1 MFRFIKKT
9 IIFLLILSLIV
20 GYINF
25 RYKNTNV
32 YKSMNSTDKFFHI
45 PKNIEIGNLGTSH
58 AQYAFVYEDL
68 NLVGFNF
75 ALPAQRL
82 YYDNKILKKYIKN
95 FKEDAVLIIPI
106 SYISFYLGYDNENF
120 EDFNKMY
127 YSFLSLKD
135 IKNPKLNEYLKYK
148 ALPILTAESN
158 IKYAFIKEETPY
170 EPKPVYRNYTI
181 SIDKMIEDG
190 KKTSERHI
198 EFINDGRKNKDEFI
212 AILDDIIN
220 FAIKNDLNP
229 VLTTTPFTKY
239 YNENFSKEF
248 YDEFQDSINSI
259 INKYPNVKYLDYSHD
274 SRFESST
281 EYFFDS
287 SHLNLKGG
295 KFFTEIILNDIR
307 DMMLD
312 N

>member
-1 MFRFIKKT
+1 MLRFIKKSLL
-9 IIFLLILSLIV
+9 FLLILSLIV
-20 GYINF
+20 GYINN

-32 YKSMNSTDKFFHI
+32 YKRMNSTDKFFHV
-45 PKNIEIGNLGTSH
+45 PKDIEIGNLGTSH
-58 AQYAFVYEDL
+58 AQYAFVYEYL
-68 NLVGFNF
+68 NLKGFNF

-82 YYDNKILKKYIKN
+82 YYDNKILRKYIKN
-95 FKEDAVLIIPI
+95 FKEDAVLIIPV

-135 IKNPKLNEYLKYK
+135 IKKPRLNEYLKYK

-158 IKYAFIKEETPY
+158 IRYVFIKEEKSY
-170 EPKPVYRNYTI
+170 EPKPIYKDYTV
-181 SIDKMIEDG
+181 STDKMIKDG
-190 KKTSERHI
+190 EETAKRHI
-198 EFINDGRKNKDEFI
+198 AFIEEGRKDKEEFI

-220 FAIKNDLNP
+220 LAIKNNLRP

-239 YNENFSKEF
+239 YNEHFSKDF
-248 YDEFQDSINSI
+248 YDEFYGE
-259 INKYPNVKYLDYSHD
+259 INKLLDKYPEIKYLDYSHD
-274 SRFESST
+274 PRFENSP

-295 KFFTEIILNDIR
+295 KLFTEIILEDIK
-307 DMMLD
+307 
-312 N
+312 

>member
-1 MFRFIKKT
+1 MLRFIKKST
-9 IIFLLILSLIV
+9 IFLLILSLIV
-20 GYINF
+20 GYINH

-32 YKSMNSTDKFFHI
+32 YKSMNSTDKFFHV
-45 PKNIEIGNLGTSH
+45 PENIEIGNLGTSH

-68 NLVGFNF
+68 DLVGFNF

-106 SYISFYLGYDNENF
+106 SYISLYLGYDNENF

-127 YSFLSLKD
+127 YTFLSLKD
-135 IKNPKLNEYLKYK
+135 IKKPRLNEYMKYK
-148 ALPILTAESN
+148 VLPILTAESN
-158 IKYAFIKEETPY
+158 IKYAFIKEKTPY

-190 KKTSERHI
+190 KQTSERHL
-198 EFINDGRKNKDEFI
+198 EFIREGQKNKDEFRG
-212 AILDDIIN
+212 ILDDIIDI
-220 FAIKNDLNP
+220 AIKNNLTP

-239 YNENFSKEF
+239 YNGHFSKDF
-248 YDEFQDSINSI
+248 YDEFQDSINEI
-259 INKYPNVKYLDYSHD
+259 LNKYPNVKYLDYSHD
-274 SRFESST
+274 PRFENSP

-295 KFFTEIILNDIR
+295 KFFTEIILNDI
-307 DMMLD
+307 
-312 N
+312 NEIISH